1 MTTRNPFS
9 RRARLPLAVSLASSL
24 AAPAFGVTFN
34 IGEIE
39 GSFDSALSVGASW
52 STAKPNKN
60 LIGVNNGG
68 KGLSQT
74 SDDSHLNFKRGETFS
89 KVFKGIHDLELKYGD
104 TGVFLRG
111 KYWYDFELKDEHR
124 EFKDIDDS
132 GRKTLAKS
140 SGAEL
145 LDAFIYHNYAIG
157 DLPGSVRL
165 GKQVVNWGESTF
177 IQNGISAINPI
188 DVTAFRRPGSEIKEG
203 LIPVNM
209 FYLSQ
214 NLTDN
219 LSAEGFYQIEWDQTV
234 VDNCGTFFSQPD
246 VVADGCDITRYR
258 GGSVRRLVTQATPQ
272 VNGSYQL
279 VYFQD
284 AFTFRTNLKDYNPNK
299 PSNVLFYFKQR
310 VTAPSR
316 LAGNVLLVHET
327 LNQVKEPRLAW
338 LYNAGQRR
346 VRRAPQVSYDGPGT
360 AADGLRTSDNFDM
373 YNGAPDRY
381 DWKLEGKKEIYIP
394 YNSYK
399 LDDPKIKYSEIVKAG
414 HINQDLTRYELHRV
428 WHVVATLKPG
438 ERHIYAKRDF
448 YIDEDT
454 WQAAE
459 IDHYDGRGTLWRVA
473 EAHAE
478 QYYDKQV
485 PWYAVETLYDL
496 LSGRYLA
503 LGMKNEEKQAYD
515 FNYSASESDYT
526 PAALRQEGVR

>member
-246 VVADGCDITRYR
+246 VVADGCDQNLAVLTNNKASINLLNNVLAGAGLSVTPSPWDE
-258 GGSVRRLVTQATPQ
+258 GILVRRGPDRDARDSGQYGFALR
-272 VNGSYQL
+272 
-279 VYFQD
+279 YFAD
-284 AFTFRTNLKDYNPNK
+284 ELNTEFGAYYMNYH
-299 PSNVLFYFKQR
+299 
-310 VTAPSR
+310 SR
-316 LAGNVLLVHET
+316 L
-327 LNQVKEPRLAW
+327 PIFS
-338 LYNAGQRR
+338 GQ
-346 VRRAPQVSYDGPGT
+346 
-360 AADGLRTSDNFDM
+360 
-373 YNGAPDRY
+373 GA
-381 DWKLEGKKEIYIP
+381 
-394 YNSYK
+394 
-399 LDDPKIKYSEIVKAG
+399 
-414 HINQDLTRYELHRV
+414 
-428 WHVVATLKPG
+428 
-438 ERHIYAKRDF
+438 
-448 YIDEDT
+448 
-454 WQAAE
+454 
-459 IDHYDGRGTLWRVA
+459 
-473 EAHAE
+473 
-478 QYYDKQV
+478 
-485 PWYAVETLYDL
+485 
-496 LSGRYLA
+496 
-503 LGMKNEEKQAYD
+503 
-515 FNYSASESDYT
+515 SAST
-526 PAALRQEGVR
+526 